1 MQKAS
6 LLILSFFFFIDFAS
20 AQFYY
25 KDLVSN
31 AQLVSD
37 MKLYKENRVK
47 TVRIKSFEDDGTESD
62 GFFCQ
67 KNVSRDYRRTE
78 LMTRSNISSR
88 SMLISLFDKEGKL
101 LSTNDSSDISV
112 SRTNYVYDLQN
123 LISRILTSVR
133 SQDDD
138 FTNAISEEH
147 IYEYNAQNQPVKM
160 TRVKNRI
167 DSSVISFA
175 TDENNNIAIEK
186 DSKSGSKYYYYYD
199 AKKRL
204 TDIVQTNDFRTN
216 LHPDY
221 IFEYNSAN
229 QVTQMTVTEEG
240 GNDYFVWKYVYD
252 NGLRSGER
260 CYTKERKLMGSVAYE
275 YN

>member
-1 MQKAS
+1 MQKVS
-6 LLILSFFFFIDFAS
+6 FLILSFFFFIDFAS

-25 KDLVSN
+25 KDLISN

-37 MKLYKENRVK
+37 MKLYKENKVK

-67 KNVSRDYRRTE
+67 KNVSKDYRRTE

-112 SRTNYVYDLQN
+112 SRTNYVYDQQN
-123 LISRILTSVR
+123 RISRILTSVR

-138 FTNAISEEH
+138 FTNAMLEEH
-147 IYEYNAQNQPVKM
+147 IYQYNEQNQPVKM
-160 TRVKNRI
+160 TRVKNRV

>member
-37 MKLYKENRVK
+37 MKLYKEKRVK

-123 LISRILTSVR
+123 RISRILTSVR